1 MAYLG
6 VWPCGQADKVVVVN
20 VDPLWRFVGVISG
33 GFEHGR
39 SGGAVSSSTGPASP
53 TPSHGGRCGPE
64 TIAKICS
71 LCLKSL
77 MLQYISVPKRQSPFL
92 FILVKMRKRALKFL
106 VHFSLVCLGNRIP
119 KPMKMPNGAGNLGVH
134 FPSFRPYRRSRG
146 RFLFDRKAREGGL
159 TFWCWHLHFQQYKSV
174 AL

>member
-1 MAYLG
+1 MKAQIILQPSKWMEGTYLG

-20 VDPLWRFVGVISG
+20 VDPLRRFVWVVSC

-53 TPSHGGRCGPE
+53 TPSHGGRGGPE

-71 LCLKSL
+71 LCLRSL
-77 MLQYISVPKRQSPFL
+77 MLKYISVPKRQNLFPFV
-92 FILVKMRKRALKFL
+92 LVKLRNRALIFL

-134 FPSFRPYRRSRG
+134 FPSFR
-146 RFLFDRKAREGGL
+146 
-159 TFWCWHLHFQQYKSV
+159 H